1 MIKLREIER
10 INLDAIIFTWFIIA
24 FIGVFLVYFL
34 WQGIEKQRKKRL
46 KHALMAFQSHTN
58 PHFIK
63 NVLQAINWFILN
75 NEKERASD
83 YLCDFAK
90 LMEDILLFSKKKI
103 VSLEEKLRFLD
114 LYLKLQ
120 HLRHSDKFDYI
131 PLDSPD
137 KENRTIQ
144 VDDIIN
150 PEVFFLPPLLI
161 HPFLENAIEHGLK
174 PKTSKGFLSVAF
186 KYQNDKLICQIAD
199 NGIGIKKSRER
210 QQEEKTN
217 RSNIG
222 LVNAK
227 KRIEII
233 KKLYK
238 IHIIS
243 TIQELNPGK
252 KDPGT
257 LVRLEFLMP
266 IVFNPES
273 GMPNE
278 PMRL

>member
-1 MIKLREIER
+1 MS
-10 INLDAIIFTWFIIA
+10 
-24 FIGVFLVYFL
+24 YFL
-34 WQGIEKQRKKRL
+34 WQAIENQRKNRL

-63 NVLQAINWFILN
+63 NVLQTINWFILN
-75 NEKERASD
+75 NDKERASD

-90 LMEDILLFSKKKI
+90 LMEDILMFSKKQI
-103 VSLEEKLRFLD
+103 ISLEEKLRFLD

-120 HLRHSDKFDYI
+120 HLRYSDKFDYI

-161 HPFLENAIEHGLK
+161 HPFIENAIEHGLK
-174 PKTSKGFLSVAF
+174 QKTSKGFLSVAF
-186 KYQNDKLICQIAD
+186 KYQDNKLICQIAD
-199 NGIGIKKSRER
+199 NGIGIQKSKKRQRE
-210 QQEEKTN
+210 QSTN

-222 LVNAK
+222 MVNAR
-227 KRIEII
+227 KRIGII

-238 IHIIS
+238 MNITTS
-243 TIQELNPGK
+243 VLEFKPGD

-273 GMPNE
+273 GMPYE
-278 PMRL
+278 QMRF